1 MNTRHAQIVLTIVRF
16 GSITA
21 AAKALY
27 ITQPTLSQTLK
38 QIETQ
43 LGEPIFV
50 RGRSPMELTPAGEL
64 YVQAARRI
72 IQIETQL
79 DEAISSLHGKQEG
92 ILHLGI
98 PEGRSCELLPQIL
111 PDYRAAYP
119 DIRIEVISSS
129 SSRLEQMLVDH
140 EIDLALLL
148 GETRRP
154 ELSYRLI
161 GSEEIVLLAGRKT
174 ALAQRI
180 PSGSTITLAEAAS
193 ERFVLP
199 SPNLFVRQ
207 SFEEMMEHGGLRS
220 IQPAL
225 MLDSVESAKRVC
237 AACHMV
243 MLSPFVSLLTD
254 TTSMQRLAHYHL
266 SGGSYPYKLTFAH
279 PADTVLTPY
288 AEAFC
293 TLMTNRFRAM
303 SAYRA

>member
-119 DIRIEVISSS
+119 DIRIEVISGS

-288 AEAFC
+288 VEAFC

>member
-207 SFEEMMEHGGLRS
+207 SFEEIMEHGGLRS

-288 AEAFC
+288 VEAFC

>member
-50 RGRSPMELTPAGEL
+50 RGRSTMELTPAGEL
-64 YVQAARRI
+64 YIQAARRI
-72 IQIETQL
+72 LQIETQL
-79 DEAISSLHGKQEG
+79 DEAIASLHGKQEG
-92 ILHLGI
+92 VLHLGI
-98 PEGRSCELLPQIL
+98 PDGRSCELLPQIL

-119 DIRIEVISSS
+119 GIRIEVVGGSSA
-129 SSRLEQMLVDH
+129 RLEQMLVSH
-140 EIDLALLL
+140 EIDLALLM
-148 GETRRP
+148 GESRRP
-154 ELSYRLI
+154 ELACRLV
-161 GSEEIVLLAGRKT
+161 GSEEIVLLAGRNT

-180 PSGSTITLAEAAS
+180 PSGSTINLAEAAA
-193 ERFVLP
+193 ERFIIP
-199 SPNLFVRQ
+199 APDLFIHQ
-207 SFEEMMEHGGLRS
+207 TFEEIMERGGLRS
-220 IQPAL
+220 VQPA
-225 MLDSVESAKRVC
+225 MTVDSAETAKRLC

-243 MLSPFVSLLTD
+243 MLSPFISLLTD
-254 TTSMQRLAHYHL
+254 STSMQKLAHYHL
-266 SGGSYPYKLTFAH
+266 SGDVYPYKLILAH
-279 PADTVLTPY
+279 PADTPLTPY
-288 AEAFC
+288 AEALC

>member
-43 LGEPIFV
+43 LGESIFV

-98 PEGRSCELLPQIL
+98 PDGRSCELLPQIL

-119 DIRIEVISSS
+119 AIRIEVISGSPA
-129 SSRLEQMLVDH
+129 RLEQMLVNH
-140 EIDLALLL
+140 ELDLALLL
-148 GETRRP
+148 GEARRP

-174 ALAQRI
+174 ALAQRV
-180 PSGSTITLAEAAS
+180 PSGSTISLAEAAS
-193 ERFVLP
+193 EKFIVP
-199 SPNLFVRQ
+199 APDQFVRQ
-207 SFEEMMEHGGLRS
+207 TFEEMMERSGVRS
-220 IQPAL
+220 IQPA
-225 MLDSVESAKRVC
+225 MVMDSAESAKRVC
-237 AACHMV
+237 AACQMV
-243 MLSPFVSLLTD
+243 MLSPFITLLTD
-254 TTSMQRLAHYHL
+254 TTSMQRLSHYHL
-266 SGGSYPYKLTFAH
+266 SGESYPYKLLFAH
-279 PADTVLTPY
+279 PADTPLTPY
-288 AEAFC
+288 AEALC

-303 SAYRA
+303 SAYRV

>member
-72 IQIETQL
+72 IQIKTQL

>member
-1 MNTRHAQIVLTIVRF
+1 MNTRHAQIVLTIARF

-79 DEAISSLHGKQEG
+79 DEAISSLHGMQEG
-92 ILHLGI
+92 VLHLGI

-119 DIRIEVISSS
+119 GIRIEVTDGSSA
-129 SSRLEQMLVDH
+129 RLEQMLAGH
-140 EIDLALLL
+140 ELDLALLM
-148 GETRRP
+148 GDTRRP
-154 ELSYRLI
+154 DLSYRLI
-161 GSEEIVLLAGRKT
+161 GSEEIVLLAGRNT
-174 ALAQRI
+174 PIAQHI
-180 PSGSTITLAEAAS
+180 PSGSTINLAEAAS
-193 ERFVLP
+193 ERFIFPAPHLHI
-199 SPNLFVRQ
+199 RQ
-207 SFEEMMEHGGLRS
+207 TYDDLMERSGLHS

-225 MLDSVESAKRVC
+225 MLDSLETAKRIC
-237 AACHMV
+237 ISCQMV
-243 MLSPFVSLLTD
+243 MLSPFISLLTD
-254 TTSMQRLAHYHL
+254 NASMQKLAHFHL
-266 SGGSYPYKLTFAH
+266 SGDAYPYKLTFAH
-279 PADTVLTPY
+279 PADTALTPY

-293 TLMTNRFRAM
+293 TLMSNRFRAM
-303 SAYRA
+303 SAYRL